1 LPKKSKRKEKSKI
14 DKDWS
19 LLRIAL
25 ESGDLFEAGT
35 GDCFVVANRAMID
48 MTEEQ
53 ETYGMKCV
61 HAYVYGQGELKGRRF
76 PHASNEQG
84 DVVLDNSNGNNIVMR
99 KEQYYALGGVVQES
113 GAYATYDKDDCLI
126 KMLKH
131 SHYGPWD
138 LNDSLDEN
146 IPDEA
151 KEIGKEKARIPRNL
165 LNTIEDELNLD
176 TKVEPAWKRF
186 KSNVA

>member
-1 LPKKSKRKEKSKI
+1 
-14 DKDWS
+14 
-19 LLRIAL
+19 
-25 ESGDLFEAGT
+25 
-35 GDCFVVANRAMID
+35 
-48 MTEEQ
+48 
-53 ETYGMKCV
+53 
-61 HAYVYGQGELKGRRF
+61 
-76 PHASNEQG
+76 
-84 DVVLDNSNGNNIVMR
+84 MR

-113 GAYATYDKDDCLI
+113 GAYATYDKEDCLI

-146 IPDEA
+146 IPDEV
-151 KEIGKEKARIPRNL
+151 KEIGKKKSRIPRNL

-176 TKVEPAWKRF
+176 TKVESAWKRF